1 MWYAINGIW
10 WMCRGVMP
18 FGQRKR
24 NVERTRSRGRKA
36 KQVEVKNAAEITCGS
51 QVIDVLCGC

>member
-1 MWYAINGIW
+1 
-10 WMCRGVMP
+10 MP

-36 KQVEVKNAAEITCGS
+36 KQAEVKNAAEITCGS
-51 QVIDVLCGC
+51 QVSVRFCLAINLFCLYSSNQSVV

>member
-1 MWYAINGIW
+1 
-10 WMCRGVMP
+10 MP